1 MPGPHNVVEPQEFTE
16 EMYSSPEVGGLNDFL
31 TLVKKGA
38 PWRISTERLIRLNGN
53 SRRGK
58 IVNQDINEKLKSR
71 GLVCKPAVEN
81 ADYYGH
87 VFISDPRDELPE
99 PETVASLPISAFRG
113 DWPNL
118 VSCGP
123 DMPAKKTQTFM
134 ISDDLSQIPVLSQ
147 DKKTLYGVVTWRSIA
162 QYRGNLDSARA
173 RDVMGPVSHVASSSD
188 DFLELVETI
197 IAQEFVLYRA
207 PDGCVDGI
215 VTASDLAEAF
225 NGTAGIYIQLQELE
239 SRLRILLD
247 KSPIPK
253 LREFLES
260 RRRDMVNFRGATDM
274 MFGEYLAALN
284 DKQIWNATGIE
295 LDQGVCLSL
304 LKKVKDVR
312 NGVMHFSAGPGD
324 ETDVESS
331 NKHAVTRALRILR
344 ATPLS

>member
-1 MPGPHNVVEPQEFTE
+1 MPESQNVVDPQEFTE
-16 EMYSSPEVGGLNDFL
+16 EMYDSPEIGNLNDFL
-31 TLVKKGA
+31 ALVRRGA

-53 SRRGK
+53 SKRGK
-58 IVNQDINEKLKSR
+58 IVNQNINEKLKSR

-113 DWPNL
+113 DWTL

-162 QYRGNLDSARA
+162 QYRGNLESAKA
-173 RDVMGPVSHVASSSD
+173 KDVMGPRSHVASSSD
-188 DFLELVETI
+188 DFLDLVETI

-215 VTASDLAEAF
+215 VTASDLAQAF
-225 NGTAGIYIQLQELE
+225 DGTAGIYIQLQELE

-253 LREFLES
+253 LREYLEP
-260 RRRDMVNFRGATDM
+260 RRKEMSNFRGATDM
-274 MFGEYLAALN
+274 MFGEYLAALG
-284 DKQIWNATGIE
+284 DKQIWNTTRIE
-295 LDQGVCLSL
+295 LDQGVCLNL
-304 LKKVKDVR
+304 LKKVRDVR
-312 NGVMHFSAGPGD
+312 NGVMHFSSGPDD
-324 ETDVESS
+324 ETDLESS